1 MQQRP
6 DVGLW
11 LGTQRSSLSVAPRRR
26 LRNRRRLGVHT
37 RGAGGAPW
45 SPLALIHRPYSTHIA
60 HDLQQIHY
68 LRPPTNA
75 SAAGTTPTD
84 SSGVILHIT
93 TQPVAKAAGILMF
106 ATSFVIPP
114 RTPDFHVA
122 MECCYDGPQPL
133 TAVAFRVHTHALGRL
148 VWLER
153 GRQGVAAWDHEL
165 LGNDGLADTNPGLL
179 LRRSPLLPQAFNL
192 VSDQPGA
199 HNPGQE
205 EGGGDAYVNAALPGP
220 LVVQP
225 GTMLRATCR
234 FDSTEVDHA
243 VRSGNTHGDEMCNL
257 YLLYS
262 AEAPAAMACYDAA
275 GNDVATESGPVP
287 PQPTSPDARLSA
299 LHLGWAPGKAGPT
312 GKGLLADDVAISH
325 VAGVDLSPDK
335 SVLWVFHRAG
345 RAWDGATF
353 NDATNRMRD
362 ESPITADAVVALDV
376 ATGAPLSTWG
386 GGSFLM
392 PHAVT
397 VDAWGHIWLV
407 DCGLHQVLK
416 YSTTG
421 QRMLAIGNARTP
433 GSGPA
438 HLCKPTAVAVATDGS
453 FFIADGYCNSRIVAY
468 SANGTFRGEW
478 SPEAS
483 VGPMNVPHDLV
494 LDECANALHIA
505 DRENGRVLTLNGILT
520 GPPTSWRTKDA
531 AGLPYGIDRA
541 PGGDIYALCW
551 ARNAMGG
558 GPTRMARLS
567 GGRAARG
574 WAAGSHMG
582 AAPASVWDVADSN
595 APHAVAVAV
604 PPGGGPGLVVFVGE
618 TRATSSGGGG
628 GGLIIPGVT
637 SVIAPAPK
645 SEDDGGGSN
654 ASTPAGASP
663 TTLMSTVTN
672 AAAAALAMATASV
685 TSSLPVGPGRYAIGD
700 VNPCAWKAACGDAT
714 SSHAGATSLTAALRS
729 HTPGVGPGWAPSAQS
744 RGQRQRVMLTRAA
757 LFLAVLF
764 IVAAAAMPSA
774 QGARMILPGANREKD
789 KAGAGGGAKKGT
801 SRMPGTKHA
810 KARHSEVPLDTVLA
824 ELHAEQRAAAGE
836 AGEARGSRDEVKT

>member
-1 MQQRP
+1 M
-6 DVGLW
+6 
-11 LGTQRSSLSVAPRRR
+11 TK
-26 LRNRRRLGVHT
+26 
-37 RGAGGAPW
+37 
-45 SPLALIHRPYSTHIA
+45 
-60 HDLQQIHY
+60 QIHY
-68 LRPPTNA
+68 LRPPTNS
-75 SAAGTTPTD
+75 SAAGATPTD
-84 SSGVILHIT
+84 SSGVIMHIT
-93 TQPVAKAAGILMF
+93 SQPVAKAAGILMF

-114 RTPDFHVA
+114 RTPDYHVA

-153 GRQGVAAWDHEL
+153 GRQGVNAWDHEL
-165 LGNDGLADTNPGLL
+165 LGNDGLADTNPALL

-234 FDSTEVDHA
+234 FDSSEVDHA
-243 VRSGNTHGDEMCNL
+243 VRSGTTHGDEMCNL

-287 PQPTSPDARLSA
+287 PQPSSPEARLSA

-312 GKGLLADDVAISH
+312 GKLMLADDVAISH

-345 RAWDGATF
+345 RAWDGGTF

-362 ESPITADAVVALDV
+362 ESPITADTVVALDV
-376 ATGAPLSTWG
+376 GTGAPMAAWG

-397 VDAWGHIWLV
+397 VDAWGHVWLV

-453 FFIADGYCNSRIVAY
+453 FFIADGYCNSRIAAY

-478 SPEAS
+478 SPDAS

-494 LDECANALHIA
+494 LDECANALHVA
-505 DRENGRVLTLNGILT
+505 DRENGRVLTLTGVLT
-520 GPPTSWRTKDA
+520 GPPTSWRLVGSWLTKDA

-541 PGGDIYALCW
+541 PGGDVYALCW
-551 ARNAMGG
+551 ARNAAGG
-558 GPTRMARLS
+558 GPTRVARLS
-567 GGRAARG
+567 GGRGART
-574 WAAGSHMG
+574 WDAGSHTN
-582 AAPASVWDVADSN
+582 AAPVSVWDVPEAGS
-595 APHAVAVAV
+595 PHAVAVAV
-604 PPGGGPGLVVFVGE
+604 PPGGGPGLVMFVGE
-618 TRATSSGGGG
+618 TRATSSGVGGG
-628 GGLIIPGVT
+628 SLLIPGVT
-637 SVIAPAPK
+637 SVITGAGAPAPK
-645 SEDDGGGSN
+645 SEDDGGSNSSAATAAAGSPPSN
-654 ASTPAGASP
+654 
-663 TTLMSTVTN
+663 LMSTVTN
-672 AAAAALAMATASV
+672 VAAAALAMATASV
-685 TSSLPVGPGRYAIGD
+685 TSALPVGPGR
-700 VNPCAWKAACGDAT
+700 
-714 SSHAGATSLTAALRS
+714 
-729 HTPGVGPGWAPSAQS
+729 
-744 RGQRQRVMLTRAA
+744 
-757 LFLAVLF
+757 
-764 IVAAAAMPSA
+764 
-774 QGARMILPGANREKD
+774 
-789 KAGAGGGAKKGT
+789 KG
-801 SRMPGTKHA
+801 S
-810 KARHSEVPLDTVLA
+810 
-824 ELHAEQRAAAGE
+824 
-836 AGEARGSRDEVKT
+836 